1 MTHWNPPCGSTPIQW
16 EDFRQRVTA
25 QPRRRAAL
33 TPRLAYEDTSG
44 LPFTPDVLEAGS
56 HKKPIPAANRLQP
69 KTFNPSSSAQ
79 AMVAMKYSCF
89 ERRIARSQNCVFVN
103 CPSLPTLRPL
113 ADAFG
118 ARNFLRNIVATGAVP
133 TIFQPRPWGRMNA
146 GRPHKAHGQKPR
158 TCLPPARLSRSREKA
173 IVEVVTP
180 IAVGDNA
187 FGRLSS
193 LQRPFRNGSRRGRA
207 RR

>member
-1 MTHWNPPCGSTPIQW
+1 MS
-16 EDFRQRVTA
+16 QRK
-25 QPRRRAAL
+25 RRRGAAF
-33 TPRLAYEDTSG
+33 TSRLAYEDTSG
-44 LPFTPDVLEAGS
+44 LPLHLTYLKPEAARS
-56 HKKPIPAANRLQP
+56 LFPRLTDCNQ
-69 KTFNPSSSAQ
+69 KRSTHF
-79 AMVAMKYSCF
+79 
-89 ERRIARSQNCVFVN
+89 ARSQNCLFVR

-118 ARNFLRNIVATGAVP
+118 ARNFLRKYCRNRRGSDNFPATAMGAYERGAP
-133 TIFQPRPWGRMNA
+133 ADPR
-146 GRPHKAHGQKPR
+146 HKAHRQKPR
-158 TCLPPARLSRSREKA
+158 TCFPPARLSRSREKA

-193 LQRPFRNGSRRGRA
+193 LQRPLRGGSRRGRA

>member
-1 MTHWNPPCGSTPIQW
+1 MGRLPAGLRGYVRLPLHLTYLKP
-16 EDFRQRVTA
+16 E
-25 QPRRRAAL
+25 AARSL
-33 TPRLAYEDTSG
+33 FPRLTDCNQKRSTH
-44 LPFTPDVLEAGS
+44 F
-56 HKKPIPAANRLQP
+56 
-69 KTFNPSSSAQ
+69 
-79 AMVAMKYSCF
+79 
-89 ERRIARSQNCVFVN
+89 ARSQNCLFVR

-118 ARNFLRNIVATGAVP
+118 ARNFLRKYCRNRRGSDNFPATAMGAYERGAAAQSVRSK
-133 TIFQPRPWGRMNA
+133 T
-146 GRPHKAHGQKPR
+146 AH
-158 TCLPPARLSRSREKA
+158 LPSAYAPLKKKA

-193 LQRPFRNGSRRGRA
+193 LQRPLRGGSRRGRA

>member
-1 MTHWNPPCGSTPIQW
+1 M
-16 EDFRQRVTA
+16 
-25 QPRRRAAL
+25 AL

-44 LPFTPDVLEAGS
+44 LPLHLTYLKPEAERS
-56 HKKPIPAANRLQP
+56 LFPRLTDCNQ
-69 KTFNPSSSAQ
+69 KRSTHF
-79 AMVAMKYSCF
+79 
-89 ERRIARSQNCVFVN
+89 ARSQNCLFVK

-118 ARNFLRNIVATGAVP
+118 ARNFLRKYCRNRRGSDNFPATAMGSYE
-133 TIFQPRPWGRMNA
+133 RGRRQTPA
-146 GRPHKAHGQKPR
+146 QSARQTPR
-158 TCLPPARLSRSREKA
+158 TCLREKA

-193 LQRPFRNGSRRGRA
+193 LQRPLRGGSRRDRGR
-207 RR
+207 R